1 MHTDGDDALVLV
13 LKELE
18 SLKGQMAR
26 LERTGNALMAG
37 PVAGGAK
44 GRGGMGR
51 NIGLAALLVTLHTVV
66 VATGTAVVVVGLLT
80 GHPLMELVLR
90 LVQ

>member
-1 MHTDGDDALVLV
+1 MDPEAVAV
-13 LKELE
+13 LKKLSE
-18 SLKGQMAR
+18 QTAR
-26 LERTGNALMAG
+26 MERASASLMAG
-37 PVAGGAK
+37 RAGK
-44 GRGGMGR
+44 PSHSRGGIGR
-51 NIGLAALLVTLHTVV
+51 NVGLMALLVTLHTVV

>member
-1 MHTDGDDALVLV
+1 MHANGDDALVLE
-13 LKELE
+13 KLE
-18 SLKGQMAR
+18 KLSEQTARIERASASL
-26 LERTGNALMAG
+26 
-37 PVAGGAK
+37 VA
-44 GRGGMGR
+44 GRGGRSSQGRGGIGR
-51 NIGLAALLVTLHTVV
+51 NVGLMALLVTLHTVV